1 MGEGAP
7 PSSDA
12 SRRDAQPSPAE
23 PGGRRFKFRN
33 AVLDERSMELRVDG
47 KRVALERKPLEAL
60 HYFILHAG
68 EIVTKA
74 ELSESLWPGRILT
87 ETTVTGC
94 IRKIRSAVGDVDH
107 DLIKTVHGFGY
118 RFADALRVEHCAS
131 SAIDALNLSV
141 GDRPPRRPQ
150 WELTEKLGVGGHGE
164 AWLARHEKTG
174 DCRVFKFALNKEALA
189 ALKREITLYRL
200 LHDSLGQAV
209 AVVRIFEWNL
219 EEEPYYIETEYV
231 EGRDLASWGTSQG
244 KLTDIPLEQRLDLV
258 AQIAQAL
265 AAAHSVGVLHKDL
278 KPRNVLVKP
287 GPRPTIKLCDF
298 GSGSVLDG
306 RRLDALGIT
315 RLGFTQ
321 TLNAGE
327 ISGTPLYL
335 APEIIAG
342 QPFTVRADVYPLG
355 VMLYQCIVG
364 DLKRPLA
371 TGWESDIAD
380 ELLCEDIVLATSG
393 NPDRRTVSAAELA
406 ERLYTLELRRA
417 ARAEEKAA
425 REKAE
430 RARRISEQ
438 LRRTRAFAFVSV
450 ILAAMAVFGGVT
462 AHRARNDAVA
472 ATATA
477 KAVSDFL
484 TEDVLNVDSAIE
496 RPREASYE
504 SLLTRAASRVDI
516 RFKQDLGAA
525 TRIHDLLGRRF
536 QEIGRLEAAQAQ
548 YEKAAALSSKLYGP
562 SSQEALL
569 AFDRLARIYGD
580 SGRFEDA
587 YAVYDELRRLWEDRG
602 QRRGSLA
609 MLMIR
614 ARAARL
620 LTFSGELRRAES
632 ELRDI
637 LSTLSNMPPR
647 SSEAITLFEHWYGTR
662 PSSDKALYDA
672 VRFSAAGT
680 LGGNVLAEFGEEYTE
695 GELLARDALAA
706 SIRAFGEESEQAAI
720 SRIGLAFVL
729 TGAGAHT
736 EAEALFLRCR
746 AFFENWL
753 PARHF
758 YHGLPLIGLARLR
771 LEQQRGKEALDF
783 ALQALNTCNPDS
795 CNQAATAT
803 YYWDLGR
810 AYVQQGRF
818 EEGISAFKTALPINE
833 DVRGVDHIGS
843 IRIRLSLAEA
853 LRTSGRHTEAS
864 QALTSIGQGAL
875 MKIRENHPAIA
886 EFRRSMG
893 LLALRAGDFEGAEDA
908 LSESLRLL
916 LTRLNEDHWKVKRAK
931 SELALAG
938 RRQ

>member
-430 RARRISEQ
+430 RARRISQQ
-438 LRRTRAFAFVSV
+438 LRRTQIFTALVMALASAV
-450 ILAAMAVFGGVT
+450 IWGGVM
-462 AHRARNDAVA
+462 AHKARNA
-472 ATATA
+472 AIAAADTT

-484 TEDVLNVDSAIE
+484 IEDVLRVDPKVE
-496 RPREASYE
+496 RPRAASYE
-504 SLLTRAASRVDI
+504 SLLKRAAAHVDI
-516 RFKQDLGAA
+516 RFKGQPSAA
-525 TRIHDLLGRRF
+525 ADVHWLLGRRF
-536 QEIGRLEAAQAQ
+536 YEIGLFEAATFQ
-548 YEKAAALSSKLYGP
+548 YERASVLFSELYGRH
-562 SSQEALL
+562 SERSLL
-569 AFDRLARIYGD
+569 TLDRLAWMYLELGPWSEGAKLAVEVPMGWTALYGETD
-580 SGRFEDA
+580 
-587 YAVYDELRRLWEDRG
+587 
-602 QRRGSLA
+602 
-609 MLMIR
+609 
-614 ARAARL
+614 
-620 LTFSGELRRAES
+620 
-632 ELRDI
+632 
-637 LSTLSNMPPR
+637 LSTLVVRTRMARALIYSGDISEGERELRAVLALIPTAKPPT
-647 SSEAITLFEHWYGTR
+647 EA
-662 PSSDKALYDA
+662 SKALIREWLGIANEPTNSALSEIVTAYTKGILA
-672 VRFSAAGT
+672 GNAMIEFGSRYAAGVNLLREAETTLIKT
-680 LGGNVLAEFGEEYTE
+680 LGDDAYLTNITKVGLGYGLTMAGEY
-695 GELLARDALAA
+695 
-706 SIRAFGEESEQAAI
+706 QAAD
-720 SRIGLAFVL
+720 V
-729 TGAGAHT
+729 
-736 EAEALFLRCR
+736 ALQR
-746 AFFENWL
+746 AQQFFDGWL
-753 PARHF
+753 PPKHF
-758 YHGLPLIGLARLR
+758 YHGVIL
-771 LEQQRGKEALDF
+771 
-783 ALQALNTCNPDS
+783 
-795 CNQAATAT
+795 
-803 YYWDLGR
+803 LGR
-810 AYVQQGRF
+810 ARLNMEQRRPQEAIKHIQGALDLCAEDLCPPSVQANYLWDRGRALTQLGRYSAAIADF
-818 EEGISAFKTALPINE
+818 ETALPAFE
-833 DVRGVDHIGS
+833 RSRGPHHVGS
-843 IRIRLSLAEA
+843 LRIRVDLADA
-853 LRTSGRHTEAS
+853 LRQNS
-864 QALTSIGQGAL
+864 QIEWAVTTLAPITDQIVSDIGNHETIGDLRRVQGLIALDKDDLPAARKALTQAAQILEEQLPPGHWR
-875 MKIRENHPAIA
+875 IRRANRELHL
-886 EFRRSMG
+886 FRR
-893 LLALRAGDFEGAEDA
+893 
-908 LSESLRLL
+908 
-916 LTRLNEDHWKVKRAK
+916 
-931 SELALAG
+931 
-938 RRQ
+938 